1 MRFSHRSRLFASL
14 LLVLVTPVIARGG
27 GLSVG
32 FGKADITPDPKAG
45 PVWMAGYGQGRQAE
59 GVHDPLWA
67 RAVVLDDGA
76 KKIALVSVD
85 LVGLQLQDTK
95 EVRKLLPGYAY
106 VLISSTHNHEGPD
119 VVGLWGPT
127 QTKSGVSDAYLKQV
141 HAGVVA
147 AVESASKSM
156 VATDASYGTAEDE
169 SLIHDSRLPLVI
181 DGTLRALKFTER
193 GGGRVVGVLV
203 QWNCHPENLGSKN
216 VLLTADFPYD
226 TVRALEAKYACPVA
240 YFTGAV
246 GGLMSAPEDKFP
258 KPGGGTYRDGDFEFA
273 RVYGEAV
280 AALAGKALEGGSSIV
295 LTPFAVASSPVRV
308 PLFNPGYRQLRA
320 AGVLRRPAYASDA
333 PDAAEVPA
341 SQIDG
346 PIALETEVACLRL
359 GELWVAAIPGE
370 IYPELV
376 VGTFQEPVEPA
387 ADMPE
392 APKETHVWA
401 ALPGPKTLLFGLAN
415 DEIGYIIPKRQWDW
429 APPFA
434 YDRPNRQY
442 GEVNSVGPEAA
453 PRLMDTL
460 ARLAREL
467 DGGR

>member
-1 MRFSHRSRLFASL
+1 
-14 LLVLVTPVIARGG
+14 
-27 GLSVG
+27 
-32 FGKADITPDPKAG
+32 
-45 PVWMAGYGQGRQAE
+45 
-59 GVHDPLWA
+59 
-67 RAVVLDDGA
+67 
-76 KKIALVSVD
+76 
-85 LVGLQLQDTK
+85 
-95 EVRKLLPGYAY
+95 
-106 VLISSTHNHEGPD
+106 
-119 VVGLWGPT
+119 VVGLWGPS
-127 QTKSGVSDAYLKQV
+127 QTESGVSAAYLERV
-141 HAGVVA
+141 RSGVVA
-147 AVESASKSM
+147 AVESAASTMSA
-156 VATDASYGTAEDE
+156 ATASYGTAEDQ

-181 DGTLRALKFTER
+181 DGTLRTLKFTDPASGR
-193 GGGRVVGVLV
+193 GLGILV

-216 VLLTADFPYD
+216 TLLTADFPYD
-226 TVRALEAKYACPVA
+226 TVRTLEAKHGCPVA

-280 AALAGKALEGGSSIV
+280 AALADRAMDGGSPLA
-295 LTPFAVASSPVRV
+295 LTPFAVAASPVRI

-320 AGVLRRPAYASDA
+320 LGVLTRPAYASDA
-333 PDAAEVPA
+333 PDAPEVPA
-341 SQIDG
+341 SQADG

-376 VGTFQEPVEPA
+376 VGKFQEPADPA
-387 ADMPE
+387 ADMPD

-429 APPFA
+429 SPPFA
-434 YDRPNRQY
+434 YNRTSRQY

-453 PRLMDTL
+453 PRLQETL
-460 ARLAREL
+460 ARLARSLEQ
-467 DGGR
+467 GR